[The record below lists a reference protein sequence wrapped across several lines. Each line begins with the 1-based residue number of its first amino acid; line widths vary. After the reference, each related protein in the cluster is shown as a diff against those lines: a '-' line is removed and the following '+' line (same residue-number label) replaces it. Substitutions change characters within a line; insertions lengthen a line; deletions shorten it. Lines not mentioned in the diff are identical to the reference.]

1 MWMKGMSLKK
11 AAQVIWVKTN
21 IGEIWDTRTTI
32 ILSCQQSLT
41 LMATILTTCK
51 FHGQR
56 NQQRDQS
63 HTQNLQRGHIQKH
76 QRGHIAKLQ
85 RNLTRLLSPE
95 LKNQEKPPGSQLR
108 PLKRWQHSSP
118 VTATDTH
125 TTRHRLTVRKVLL
138 KWRRF
143 VEIRRPRVLTEEE
156 ATQTKFLEKWRTKVW
171 RYLMNYKF
179 HN

>member
-76 QRGHIAKLQ
+76 QRGHIQKHQRGHIAKLQ

-118 VTATDTH
+118 QPWPAVSVNAWSNV
-125 TTRHRLTVRKVLL
+125 RRMVSYQGSPLTLL
-138 KWRRF
+138 
-143 VEIRRPRVLTEEE
+143 IPPHL
-156 ATQTKFLEKWRTKVW
+156 QPQL
-171 RYLMNYKF
+171 
-179 HN
+179 